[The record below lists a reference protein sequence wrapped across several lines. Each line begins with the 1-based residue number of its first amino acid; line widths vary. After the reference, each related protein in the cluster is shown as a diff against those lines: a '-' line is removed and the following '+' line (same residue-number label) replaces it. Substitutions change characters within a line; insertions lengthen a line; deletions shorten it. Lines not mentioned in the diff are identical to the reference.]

1 MKAYKINKFQIEKAE
16 QIDRLLKKITDELTK
31 KISIARIKQ
40 LDKRVNFINKKINQ
54 LSDLGTRK

>member
-1 MKAYKINKFQIEKAE
+1 MSVQAE